1 MALNDFF
8 KAQKKDVAVDGE
20 LVIDGSGSGTGGVE
34 IHEMFTSGG
43 VDVYKEV
50 DTNDDG
56 NFDLSVLID
65 SQSSAFH
72 SQGNQIEI
80 SESENVRIR
89 LVNNV
94 SENIDVAVN
103 GIEVSD

>member
-34 IHEMFTSGG
+34 IHEIFTSSGA
-43 VDVYKEV
+43 DVYKEV
-50 DTNDDG
+50 DTTGDG
-56 NFDLSVLID
+56 NFDISVLIE
-65 SQSSAFH
+65 SQNSSFH

-80 SESENVRIR
+80 SENENVRIR
-89 LVNNV
+89 LVNNSSV
-94 SENIDVAVN
+94 SVDFAVN